1 MGKDN
6 KKQGFTLVELIVSFS
21 VLSILLAAVAVLL
34 PSFLNQYNHVQ
45 STSRTQTVGNTLM
58 EMIEG
63 QLSYATSQIN
73 LITTE
78 NGDFTVVEYNDQD
91 GNTIDMSVLT
101 EQFETNFGLEEDSSI
116 SSGLFILRYA
126 ELADLEDENLVTR
139 NAIDWGYTDDFYIGN
154 TVTAFT
160 VTKAASEY
168 RENVLEVSFTL
179 TNSKNGMENTFTRLI
194 ECTNF
199 ASTTNNDIVV
209 DGKDPSDGDDD
220 TLFPVVDSYWPSPE
234 SFNTEGDEWN
244 NSKMVNPG
252 GIFKHTDNKYYV
264 VISNTQVT
272 KQMAADGPGEFDAGG
287 SYHYN
292 TCITITGTVYTY
304 EKLSELANAG
314 WDKPKQI
321 IYRGDICEKDGVYY
335 VCKVTSDGSWIN
347 TDVDNASSWYRVP

>member
-6 KKQGFTLVELIVSFS
+6 KKLGFTLVELIVSFS

-78 NGDFTVVEYNDQD
+78 NDDFTVVEYNDQD

-101 EQFETNFGLEEDSSI
+101 DQFETNFGLEEDSSI
-116 SSGLFILRYA
+116 SNGLFILKYA
-126 ELADLEDENLVTR
+126 QLADLEDENLVTR

-199 ASTTNNDIVV
+199 ASTTNNDIVI
-209 DGKDPSDGDDD
+209 DGKDPSEDDVEKLPGTD
-220 TLFPVVDSYWPSPE
+220 IVIQSNVWPVRTDYPDEYPQSVNVTIKPS
-234 SFNTEGDEWN
+234 
-244 NSKMVNPG
+244 
-252 GIFKHTDNKYYV
+252 GIFKWDDGYYV
-264 VISNTQVT
+264 ISKNYSLPYSQWLG
-272 KQMAADGPGEFDAGG
+272 GPGGGAQDAF
-287 SYHYN
+287 
-292 TCITITGTVYTY
+292 ITHKITGRIVEYSDPNE
-304 EKLSELANAG
+304 EKTDLS
-314 WDKPKQI
+314 
-321 IYRGDICEKDGVYY
+321 RGDICKFEGNYY
-335 VCKVTSDGSWIN
+335 VFIDGGSY
-347 TDVDNASSWYRVP
+347 VASPGKAPDRWYLLPK